1 MTAQPSYAPPPPPAP
16 PPSVLPLWARWLGLG
31 CGALLL
37 LAAVAGTGFTVFLQ
51 KATPG
56 PQQTTQAFLAAA
68 GTGDFATAH
77 SYFSERLK
85 EVQPLEQF
93 ARQAEAHQQLFQ
105 VKDTTFNSRSVDLRG
120 ATGTRSR
127 GASREGGGRPR
138 TPRGPAPHA
147 APLSDG
153 VDGGGGAAPPPPP
166 QPRSR
171 GGGGEAAPGGFG
183 A

>member
-37 LAAVAGTGFTVFLQ
+37 LAAVAGPVFTVFLQ
-51 KATPG
+51 KATAG
-56 PQQTTQAFLAAA
+56 PEQTPQAFLAAA

-93 ARQAEAHQQLFQ
+93 ARQAEAHQQRFQ
-105 VKDTTFNSRSVDLRG
+105 VKDTTFHSRSVGPPGAELSATVTL
-120 ATGTRSR
+120 ATGNELP
-127 GASREGGGRPR
+127 ASFKLVKEN
-138 TPRGPAPHA
+138 
-147 APLSDG
+147 
-153 VDGGGGAAPPPPP
+153 
-166 QPRSR
+166 
-171 GGGGEAAPGGFG
+171 GEWRLTSYQLGNG
-183 A
+183 

>member
-37 LAAVAGTGFTVFLQ
+37 LAAVAGTVFTVFLQ
-51 KATPG
+51 KATAG
-56 PQQTTQAFLAAA
+56 PEQTTQAFLAAA

-120 ATGTRSR
+120 AELSGTVTLATGNELP
-127 GASREGGGRPR
+127 ASFKLVKEN
-138 TPRGPAPHA
+138 
-147 APLSDG
+147 
-153 VDGGGGAAPPPPP
+153 
-166 QPRSR
+166 
-171 GGGGEAAPGGFG
+171 GEWRLTSYQLGNG
-183 A
+183 